1 MIETIEVWFKTPD
14 CSEWMDLQDKAGKD
28 PNLVFYTFEIWKGTD
43 GITYYCLSL
52 EYAVEFTF
60 PYKKPLEPF
69 IKDKEAEALF
79 QRVYNQ
85 IEIEK
90 GLNRP
95 SSKTGGLLEIIE
107 RGGLKNRKPRY
118 TPIKVYQDGKIVFL
132 PPPTSL
138 RSIDVFQRTR
148 IFFKEINI
156 NPVNDESVTHTPEKK
171 GGATLVEKILSK
183 SPFLKALAERFN
195 LEVIRVGK
203 ILDEERRYSEKEAI
217 ETITERLELPIK
229 NAEKVFIDMVK
240 SGTLEPM
247 GDTGYYFIAGSTP
260 F

>member
-1 MIETIEVWFKTPD
+1 MIETIKVFFKTPD

-28 PNLVFYTFEIWKGTD
+28 PNLVYYTFEIWKGTD
-43 GITYYCLSL
+43 GITYYCLFL

-69 IKDKEAEALF
+69 VKDKEAEALI
-79 QRVYNQ
+79 QRVYDQ

-118 TPIKVYQDGKIVFL
+118 TPIKVYQDGRIVFL

-138 RSIDVFQRTR
+138 RSIDVFQRTK
-148 IFFKEINI
+148 IFFKEII
-156 NPVNDESVTHTPEKK
+156 
-171 GGATLVEKILSK
+171 
-183 SPFLKALAERFN
+183 
-195 LEVIRVGK
+195 
-203 ILDEERRYSEKEAI
+203 
-217 ETITERLELPIK
+217 
-229 NAEKVFIDMVK
+229 
-240 SGTLEPM
+240 
-247 GDTGYYFIAGSTP
+247 
-260 F
+260 